1 MNIPE
6 KRRIF
11 YKPKNQLNPYRALF
25 LIVVILG
32 FVFIL
37 HGWQQGTVEPLFMPT
52 GTPTRTSNS
61 YELQGET
68 DFDTGNLQ
76 AAINAYEQA
85 TVIDPYNVAIWS
97 ELARIQTYS
106 STLLTTDTAKYQRFQ
121 DAQASINRAIQIDPN
136 DSTAHAVRAFVL
148 DWTASSA
155 LISASDSQALLGQ
168 AEQEAVRALQLD
180 NTNSLALAYYAEIL
194 TDEQNWT
201 QASQYI
207 KQALQENPNS
217 MDIDRIDALLLE
229 SLGDY
234 SSAIDEYLAAVK
246 IAPNLTFLQLAIG
259 ANYRQLASQA
269 TNALYQSQLYDK
281 ALQYFQAATI
291 INEQLQIKDPV
302 PYISIARTYSQEG
315 EFFAAALNIQQA
327 LAYDPT
333 SADVYGQLGIIYF
346 KARNY
351 EGSIPALHCAIYG
364 CTPEESCDVRQCA
377 NANDPSIAL
386 QGLPLTSNTVVYY
399 YTYGSELAAMH
410 TSTNGYCKEAM
421 QVLKQVRESYGGDPT
436 IMSIVS
442 SSEDICALY
451 GYTESFSP
459 NISSVVPTPT
469 FTPAPTLTPIPT
481 PTR

>member
-37 HGWQQGTVEPLFMPT
+37 RDYQQGTVQPLFLPT
-52 GTPTRTSNS
+52 FTPTRTSNS
-61 YELQGET
+61 YALQGET
-68 DFDTGNLQ
+68 DFETGNLAAAIASYQQ
-76 AAINAYEQA
+76 AA
-85 TVIDPYNVAIWS
+85 VVDPNNVSIWY
-97 ELARIQTYS
+97 ELARIQIYS
-106 STLLTTDTAKYQRFQ
+106 TTLLTTDTAKYQRFQ
-121 DAQASINRAIQIDPN
+121 EAQASINRAIQIAPD
-136 DSTAHAVRAFVL
+136 DSTAHAVHAFVL

-155 LISASDSQALLGQ
+155 LVNDSQSLLTQ

-194 TDEQNWT
+194 IDQQNLT

-207 KQALQENPNS
+207 KQALQQDPNS
-217 MDIDRIDALLLE
+217 MDIHRIDALLLE
-229 SLGDY
+229 SVGDY
-234 SSAIDEYLAAVK
+234 STAIDQYLEAVK
-246 IAPNLTFLQLAIG
+246 ISPNLTFLQLAIG

-269 TNALYQSQLYDK
+269 TNDLYKSQLYDK
-281 ALQYFQAATI
+281 ALQYFQQATI
-291 INEQLQIKDPV
+291 INEQLRIDDPV

-315 EFFAAALNIQQA
+315 EFFAAALNIRQA

-351 EGSIPALHCAIYG
+351 EGSIPALRCAIYG
-364 CTPEESCDVRQCA
+364 CTPAESCDVRQCT
-377 NANDPSIAL
+377 NANDPEITL

-410 TSTNGYCKEAM
+410 LPTNGYCKEAM
-421 QVLKQVRESYGGDPT
+421 QVLKQVREAFGSDPT
-436 IMSIVS
+436 ITSIVTS
-442 SSEDICALY
+442 GEDICALY
-451 GYTESFSP
+451 GYTETFSP
-459 NISSVVPTPT
+459 SSSSVVPTPT

>member
-32 FVFIL
+32 VVFIL
-37 HGWQQGTVEPLFMPT
+37 HGWQQGTVKPLFMPT

-68 DFDTGNLQ
+68 DFQTGNLQ
-76 AAINAYEQA
+76 AAINAYKQA
-85 TVIDPYNVAIWS
+85 AVVDPYNVSIWS

-106 STLLTTDTAKYQRFQ
+106 TTLLTDDTSKYQRFQ
-121 DAQASINRAIQIDPN
+121 EAQASINRAIQIAPD

-155 LISASDSQALLGQ
+155 LVTDSQSLLGQ

-207 KQALQENPNS
+207 QQALKQEPNS
-217 MDIDRIDALLLE
+217 MDIDRIDAQLLE

-269 TNALYQSQLYDK
+269 ANNALYQSQLYDK
-281 ALQYFQAATI
+281 ALEYFQQATI
-291 INEQLQIKDPV
+291 INAQLQVQDPV
-302 PYISIARTYSQEG
+302 PYISIARTYSQMG
-315 EFFAAALNIQQA
+315 DFFAAALNIQKA
-327 LAYDPT
+327 LEFDPT
-333 SADVYGQLGIIYF
+333 SSDVYGQLGIIYF

-364 CTPEESCDVRQCA
+364 CTPEESCDVRQCT
-377 NANDPSIAL
+377 NANDPPIAL
-386 QGLPLTSNTVVYY
+386 QGMPLTSNTVVYY

-410 TSTNGYCKEAM
+410 MSTNGYCKEAM
-421 QVLKQVRESYGGDPT
+421 QVFKQVKGSFGTDPT
-436 IMSIVS
+436 IMSIVNS
-442 SSEDICALY
+442 GEAICADY
-451 GYTESFSP
+451 GYTESYSP
-459 NISSVVPTPT
+459 PSSSVVPTPT
-469 FTPAPTLTPIPT
+469 FTPAPTLTPSPT